1 MTVPPSEISLRLS
14 DSKAN
19 FFKVILPPTI
29 ENQKLDIP
37 LKSAL
42 EFGDEL
48 SNVATLIVPA
58 GRVWQVDLE
67 RAHKTIWFVGGW
79 QKFAEYYSLTDG
91 QFLVFSY
98 QGNSTFHVRIF
109 YFSCC
114 EIEYPC
120 VGHSIKHEEDVED
133 DVCGTLPSPSKGK
146 GKCVDQHVKRKRK
159 SVAIAKRFEDDVY
172 KTLPSS
178 SKGKG
183 KDQHVKRNRKSVAIA
198 KRFKRAKLKVQRMPS
213 SQEFPTRKK
222 KYKEIFVKNIAAYTY
237 PNCKMTIAKEQQ
249 KVIHATKMFNLENP
263 FFAVIL
269 QQCNLDSYYMYVPT
283 AFGRRYMR
291 GCPEYIKFE
300 DSNSNEKQWVIR
312 CFFPSDTKVMR
323 RIGKGCGEFF
333 RDNNFKNG
341 DVCLFELIKRK
352 DVVLKFSVLRNAE
365 YAVRVGGK
373 NKNPKIHDC
382 GTLYFSKKIKELVLS
397 RETKKAMKAAGA
409 LKIENPAFMV
419 ILRAH
424 NMLNSFVHV
433 PAEFVKDHLLGCAN
447 FINLKASS
455 DKRGVPCTVCT
466 YEPLHHRMEI
476 RGGFGEFAKD
486 NNLEEGDV
494 CVFELIKSEADALKV
509 SIFHASDYAK

>member
-1 MTVPPSEISLRLS
+1 MAVPPSEISLRLS

-67 RAHKTIWFVGGW
+67 RAHKRIWFVGRW

-109 YFSCC
+109 DFSCC

-120 VGHSIKHEEDVED
+120 VGQSIKHEEDVED
-133 DVCGTLPSPSKGK
+133 DVCGTLPTSSKGR
-146 GKCVDQHVKRKRK
+146 GKCV
-159 SVAIAKRFEDDVY
+159 
-172 KTLPSS
+172 
-178 SKGKG
+178 
-183 KDQHVKRNRKSVAIA
+183 DQHVKRNRKSVAIT

-213 SQEFPTRKK
+213 SQDFPTRKK

-237 PNCKMTIAKEQQ
+237 PNCKITIAKEHQ

-269 QQCNLDSYYMYVPT
+269 QQCNLDNYYMYVPT

-291 GCPEYIKFE
+291 GCPEHIKFE
-300 DSNSNEKQWVIR
+300 DSNEKQWDIR
-312 CFFPSDTKVMR
+312 CFFPANTKVMR

-373 NKNPKIHDC
+373 KKNPKILDS
-382 GTLYFSKKIKELVLS
+382 GTLYFSKKIKEMVLS

-424 NMLNSFVHV
+424 NMRNSFVHV
-433 PAEFVKDHLLGCAN
+433 PAEFVKDHLLGCAD

-455 DKRGVPCTVCT
+455 DKRAVRCTVCT
-466 YEPLHHRMEI
+466 YEPLRHIMEI
-476 RGGFGEFAKD
+476 RGGFGEFTKH

-509 SIFHASDYAK
+509 SIFHASEYAK